1 MKILLLGKNG
11 QVGWE
16 LQRSLSHLCDIRA
29 VSREEVDLEDTG
41 KVSNLISGEKPS
53 IVVNAA
59 AYTAVDKA
67 ESQSNS
73 AYSVNAD
80 AVEVMAQ
87 ETNKLNAWLVHYSTD
102 YIFDGK
108 KESPYKENDVA
119 FPLSIYGKSKL
130 KGENLIRE
138 INPKHLIIRTSWVYS
153 TRGNNFAKTILNLAK
168 EKNELN
174 IIDDQHGA
182 PTSAELIA
190 DVTALAIYRIKQNIN
205 NSDLSGTYHLTASGR
220 TSWYGFAKT
229 LIELAQSLGVEFNTK
244 LEDINA
250 IGTESYPLPAT
261 RPMNSELDTTK
272 LRSSFNVTLPNWRYH
287 VHRFINH
294 QVEKEAHCLVKE

>member
-29 VSREEVDLEDTG
+29 VSREEVDLEDTS
-41 KVSNLISGEKPS
+41 KVSNLICEEKPS

-168 EKNELN
+168 EKNALN

-190 DVTALAIYRIKQNIN
+190 DVTALAIHRIKQSIN
-205 NSDLSGTYHLTASGR
+205 HSNLSGTYHLTASGR

-229 LIELAQSLGVEFNTK
+229 LIELAQSMGVEFNTK

-272 LRSSFNVTLPNWRYH
+272 IRRSFNITLPNWRYH
-287 VHRFINH
+287 ALRFINH
-294 QVEKEAHCLVKE
+294 QVAGETH